1 MEQVLQQ
8 FSLSRFVKRIDVR
21 GRIKKLPLPMQAFVN
36 LNLGQLLALSI
47 AIPDFVPLVDE
58 VAVGWLF
65 YMGITASAQ
74 TIRERYGD
82 RFQAWR
88 RRGLEDQHEAG
99 ALPDLDQA
107 ELEALDPGI
116 IELTLREIEHL
127 DAEVFQ
133 SAIADIRK
141 S

>member
-8 FSLSRFVKRIDVR
+8 FSLSRFVKRVDVR

-36 LNLGQLLALSI
+36 FNLGQLLALSI
-47 AIPDFVPLVDE
+47 ALPDFVPLVDE
-58 VAVGWLF
+58 VAAGWLF

-74 TIRERYGD
+74 SVRERYGD

-88 RRGLEDQHEAG
+88 RRRLENQHEAG
-99 ALPDLDQA
+99 ALPDLDHA

-116 IELTLREIEHL
+116 IELTLREIEDL
-127 DAEVFQ
+127 DPEVFQ